1 MQKLANFQTVN
12 EDVVISLGTNLG
24 NKKSNL
30 IFAISKI
37 RSFSKIITQSKIFHS
52 EPWGYQSKNT
62 YLNVGLL
69 IHTSY
74 PPLELLKRL
83 KNIENEMGRKEKT
96 TDQYED
102 RIIDLDILIYNNILL
117 NTKKL
122 SLPHPKIGLR
132 RFSLLI
138 LKDLY
143 YSQSIPGLNNTAD
156 ELLKRNKDYS
166 KIDGFEEL

>member
-1 MQKLANFQTVN
+1 MVN
-12 EDVVISLGTNLG
+12 EHVVISLGTNLG

-37 RSFSKIITQSKIFHS
+37 KGFSKIITQSKIFRT
-52 EPWGYQSKNT
+52 EPWGYHSKNT
-62 YLNVGLL
+62 YLNMGLL

-74 PPLELLKRL
+74 SPLELLKRL

-96 TDQYED
+96 SDQYED

-122 SLPHPKIGLR
+122 SLPHPKIKLR
-132 RFSLLI
+132 RFSLFI

-166 KIDGFEEL
+166 KIDVFEEL